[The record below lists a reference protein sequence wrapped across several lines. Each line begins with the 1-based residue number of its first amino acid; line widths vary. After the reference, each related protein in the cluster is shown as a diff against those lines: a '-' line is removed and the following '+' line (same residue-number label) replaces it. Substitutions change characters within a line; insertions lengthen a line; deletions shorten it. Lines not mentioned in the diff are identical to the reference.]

1 MLMNNERLET
11 MKTDV
16 WLIHEELQLGKDME
30 AMLKNTTIYLEKY
43 KDKVWRKIAYVK
55 NSKGSPA
62 SCRIHPKQHG
72 SEIGDTA
79 AKKNRDETNI
89 DDNAD

>member
-1 MLMNNERLET
+1 MLTNNERPET

-30 AMLKNTTIYLEKY
+30 AMLKNT
-43 KDKVWRKIAYVK
+43 
-55 NSKGSPA
+55 SKGSPA
-62 SCRIHPKQHG
+62 SCRMHPKQHG

-79 AKKNRDETNI
+79 AKKDRDETNI

>member
-1 MLMNNERLET
+1 MLTNNERPET
-11 MKTDV
+11 MKKDV
-16 WLIHEELQLGKDME
+16 WLIHEELHLGKDME

-43 KDKVWRKIAYVK
+43 MDKVWRKITYVK
-55 NSKGSPA
+55 DSKGSPA

-79 AKKNRDETNI
+79 AKKDRDETNI

>member
-1 MLMNNERLET
+1 MDKTKNNF
-11 MKTDV
+11 
-16 WLIHEELQLGKDME
+16 ME

-43 KDKVWRKIAYVK
+43 MDKVWRKIAYVK
-55 NSKGSPA
+55 DSKGSPA

-72 SEIGDTA
+72 SEIRDPAT
-79 AKKNRDETNI
+79 KKDRDETNI